1 MAGRNFLRKYRIF
14 PNSGLQRLSVTLNV
28 FSGFR
33 KPNCMGLFS
42 IYSVT
47 FVKKNII
54 MRLVTE
60 VPHSRYKIQIFNY
73 NSKFIVKIE
82 LDQFEQVYKI
92 GETDVN
98 GVEEVVKMVNE
109 SLLKNSLTRFIE
121 MRSDWGNAFKEIN
134 N

>member
-1 MAGRNFLRKYRIF
+1 
-14 PNSGLQRLSVTLNV
+14 
-28 FSGFR
+28 
-33 KPNCMGLFS
+33 
-42 IYSVT
+42 
-47 FVKKNII
+47 

-60 VPHSRYKIQIFNY
+60 VPHSRFKIQIFNY

>member
-1 MAGRNFLRKYRIF
+1 
-14 PNSGLQRLSVTLNV
+14 
-28 FSGFR
+28 
-33 KPNCMGLFS
+33 
-42 IYSVT
+42 
-47 FVKKNII
+47 

-98 GVEEVVKMVNE
+98 GVEDVVKMVNE
-109 SLLKNSLTRFIE
+109 SLLKNSLTRFLE
-121 MRSDWGNAFKEIN
+121 MRTDWGNAFKEIN

>member
-1 MAGRNFLRKYRIF
+1 
-14 PNSGLQRLSVTLNV
+14 
-28 FSGFR
+28 
-33 KPNCMGLFS
+33 
-42 IYSVT
+42 
-47 FVKKNII
+47 

-109 SLLKNSLTRFIE
+109 SLLKNSLNRFIE

>member
-1 MAGRNFLRKYRIF
+1 
-14 PNSGLQRLSVTLNV
+14 
-28 FSGFR
+28 
-33 KPNCMGLFS
+33 MGLFS

-47 FVKKNII
+47 FVKNII

>member
-1 MAGRNFLRKYRIF
+1 
-14 PNSGLQRLSVTLNV
+14 
-28 FSGFR
+28 
-33 KPNCMGLFS
+33 
-42 IYSVT
+42 
-47 FVKKNII
+47 

-73 NSKFIVKIE
+73 NSKYIVKIE

-109 SLLKNSLTRFIE
+109 SILKNSLTRFIE
-121 MRSDWGNAFKEIN
+121 MRSDWGNAYKEIN

>member
-1 MAGRNFLRKYRIF
+1 
-14 PNSGLQRLSVTLNV
+14 
-28 FSGFR
+28 
-33 KPNCMGLFS
+33 MGLFS

-47 FVKKNII
+47 FVKKNKI

-73 NSKFIVKIE
+73 NSKYIVKIE

-109 SLLKNSLTRFIE
+109 SILKNSLTRFIE
-121 MRSDWGNAFKEIN
+121 MRSDWGNAYKEIN

>member
-1 MAGRNFLRKYRIF
+1 
-14 PNSGLQRLSVTLNV
+14 
-28 FSGFR
+28 
-33 KPNCMGLFS
+33 
-42 IYSVT
+42 
-47 FVKKNII
+47 

>member
-1 MAGRNFLRKYRIF
+1 
-14 PNSGLQRLSVTLNV
+14 
-28 FSGFR
+28 
-33 KPNCMGLFS
+33 
-42 IYSVT
+42 
-47 FVKKNII
+47 

-73 NSKFIVKIE
+73 NSKYIVKIE

-109 SLLKNSLTRFIE
+109 SILKNSLTRFIE
-121 MRSDWGNAFKEIN
+121 MRADWGNAFKEIN

>member
-1 MAGRNFLRKYRIF
+1 
-14 PNSGLQRLSVTLNV
+14 
-28 FSGFR
+28 
-33 KPNCMGLFS
+33 
-42 IYSVT
+42 
-47 FVKKNII
+47 

-98 GVEEVVKMVNE
+98 GVEDVVKMVNE

-121 MRSDWGNAFKEIN
+121 MRTDWGNAYKEIN